1 MRLSNRLYTVVSTF
15 LYGFENR
22 LFFLQNNFSKMLFIL
37 LLGFLT
43 GSMFGSIV
51 STVQEYSIWDGC
63 IGILLIVFMEIV
75 SYLTYRAQNRPFFF
89 FIISSQKLNQEFWRF
104 ANMFKIG
111 LMLGF
116 FVDAFKVGS

>member
-1 MRLSNRLYTVVSTF
+1 
-15 LYGFENR
+15 
-22 LFFLQNNFSKMLFIL
+22 MLFTL
-37 LLGFLT
+37 LFGFLA

-51 STVQEYSIWDGC
+51 STIQEYSIWDGFV
-63 IGILLIVFMEIV
+63 GIVLIIFMEIV
-75 SYLTYRAQNRPFFF
+75 SYLTYRTKDRPFFF
-89 FIISSQKLNQEFWRF
+89 FLISSQKLNQTPWRV